1 MSVAEHTRY
10 VSVAEH
16 TRYVSVAEQNDF
28 NYLNNKP
35 LSVDKQGKGSTAR
48 TAIENPRA
56 SALRLL
62 EVCNGNMDFVTQRFK
77 PDRPGC
83 L

>member
-28 NYLNNKP
+28 NYQNNMAED
-35 LSVDKQGKGSTAR
+35 VDKQG
-48 TAIENPRA
+48 E
-56 SALRLL
+56 RLNHHD
-62 EVCNGNMDFVTQRFK
+62 CN
-77 PDRPGC
+77 
-83 L
+83 

>member
-28 NYLNNKP
+28 NDINNKG
-35 LSVDKQGKGSTAR
+35 SAVDRGGLTPVLLGGGK
-48 TAIENPRA
+48 
-56 SALRLL
+56 
-62 EVCNGNMDFVTQRFK
+62 
-77 PDRPGC
+77 DRKS
-83 L
+83 LD

>member
-35 LSVDKQGKGSTAR
+35 LSVDKQGKG
-48 TAIENPRA
+48 
-56 SALRLL
+56 
-62 EVCNGNMDFVTQRFK
+62 
-77 PDRPGC
+77 
-83 L
+83 

>member
-28 NYLNNKP
+28 NDINNKGRA
-35 LSVDKQGKGSTAR
+35 VDRGGVDPRVTRRGSR
-48 TAIENPRA
+48 P
-56 SALRLL
+56 
-62 EVCNGNMDFVTQRFK
+62 QK
-77 PDRPGC
+77 P
-83 L
+83 